1 MWLFQN
7 PATMTFPVQSMM
19 RAELGIL
26 TAVRVP
32 TAVILP
38 REVSTTAFGMA
49 AVVGE
54 G

>member
-1 MWLFQN
+1 
-7 PATMTFPVQSMM
+7 MM
-19 RAELGIL
+19 RAELGIF